1 MIDIVDELRDL
12 VTRFDERGVEY
23 ALCGGMAMGV
33 HGFMRATMDIDFLIP
48 VSALDAVMTIAGELG
63 YTIRGKDLS
72 FKDGA
77 VEIRRISKIDAEG
90 ELLPLDFI
98 LVTPTN
104 ERVWDSRVNA
114 EWKFGRLTIVTRD
127 GLIEMKRLRNSGQ
140 DIADIERLLSED
152 NNAPS

>member
-1 MIDIVDELRDL
+1 
-12 VTRFDERGVEY
+12 
-23 ALCGGMAMGV
+23 MAMGV

-48 VSALDAVMTIAGELG
+48 GSSLDAVMTIARELG

-77 VEIRRISKIDAEG
+77 VEIRRISKIDADG

-104 ERVWDSRVNA
+104 KRVWDSRLNA